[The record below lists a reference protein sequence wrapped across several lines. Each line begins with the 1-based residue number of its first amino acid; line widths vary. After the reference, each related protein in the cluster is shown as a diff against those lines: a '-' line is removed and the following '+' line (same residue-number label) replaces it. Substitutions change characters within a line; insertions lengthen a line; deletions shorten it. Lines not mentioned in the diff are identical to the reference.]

1 MPSLT
6 RAEATTRAALITVDA
21 MEVDLDLDRG
31 NETFGSRTTIRFTA
45 HTAGAATFVDLRPRA
60 LNAVTL
66 NGRPLDPA
74 SAVDGRLEL
83 TDLAAANVLEVDATM
98 AYSHDGQGLH
108 RSTDPADGEDYVYG
122 HLFLDAAPTV
132 FACFDQPDLK
142 APYRVAVSAPAEWTV
157 LGNGGATVVAP
168 GRTELAPTP
177 PLATYFVTVCAGPW
191 ASVLAE
197 HDGIP
202 LGVHAR
208 RSLEPHLAEQA
219 EHVLATTRACFDHY
233 HQLFGIRYPF
243 GEYHQVFVPEFNAG
257 AMENPGCVTFRDTMV
272 FRGAATPD
280 QLLSRS
286 NTIAHEMAHM
296 WFGDLVTMTWW
307 DDLWLN
313 ESFAEYMAY
322 RTVVEV
328 TEFTDAWVEFGVIR
342 KLWGYAAERAPST
355 HPVAGAPA
363 PDALSALGNFD
374 GISYAKGASVI
385 RQLIA
390 HIGDEAFLAG
400 VVQHLRSHAF
410 GNGDLAQFLAAMESA
425 SGRSLAVWSTAWLET
440 AGADRLAVENGAL
453 TRTPPTAHPADRP
466 HTLDVAAFADGR
478 ELARVDLVAQ
488 AERTPV
494 PGLGSLPPGAIV
506 VPNAADLTWAEVS
519 LDTATLAALPSGLA
533 DVPDAQARAVLWVAL
548 LGAVHRAEVDPR
560 VVLEVLAAAWPQE
573 TSAAVLSRAALA
585 TTTRVVPMFLPRGE
599 QEDALARVAA
609 AADVLAE
616 RAAAVD
622 GGVGDAL
629 AVVAARVWAA
639 SGSDVDRLRRWSE
652 GTGIPAVLDGD
663 DDFRWAV
670 LRRLASLDA
679 LSETEIERAAA
690 ADRSLAGSLAALGA
704 RAVRPTAEAKA
715 WAWSALRDDTEL
727 SNYAA
732 LSVAGGFWVAPDPEL
747 VRPYVEQVG
756 DLCVTLSARM
766 GDDAVSR
773 VATAIH
779 PTRLVDDATAAA
791 SAALLGRDDLTPG
804 VRRALLDADHELC
817 EALAS
822 RRRFDVVRG
831 AGARP

>member
-31 NETFGSRTTIRFTA
+31 AELFGSRTTIRFTA
-45 HTAGAATFVDLRPRA
+45 RTPGASTFVDLRPRA
-60 LNAVTL
+60 LHLVTL
-66 NGRPLDPA
+66 NGHPLDPA
-74 SAVDGRLEL
+74 SVVDGRLEL
-83 TDLAAANVLEVDATM
+83 SDLAADNVLEVEATM

-142 APYRVAVSAPAEWTV
+142 APYTVAVTAPAQWTV

-191 ASVLAE
+191 ASVRAE

-208 RSLEPHLAEQA
+208 RSLEPHLTEQA
-219 EHVLATTRACFDHY
+219 EHVLSTTRACFDHY

-257 AMENPGCVTFRDTMV
+257 AMENPGCVTFRDTMI

-280 QLLSRS
+280 QVLSRS

-328 TEFTDAWVEFGVIR
+328 TEFSDAWVEFGVIR

-355 HPVAGAPA
+355 HPVAGSPA

-390 HIGDEAFLAG
+390 YIGDDAFVGG

-410 GNGDLAQFLAAMESA
+410 GNGDLSAFLAAMESA
-425 SGRSLAVWSTAWLET
+425 SGRSLSAWSTAWLET
-440 AGADRLAVENGAL
+440 SGADRLAVEDGVL
-453 TRTPPTAHPADRP
+453 TRTPPAGHPADRP
-466 HTLDVAAFADGR
+466 HTLDVAEFAGGR
-478 ELARVDLVAQ
+478 ELSRVELVVE
-488 AERTPV
+488 AERTAV
-494 PGLGSLPPGAIV
+494 PGLGSLPPGSIV
-506 VPNAADLTWAEVS
+506 VPNAGDLTWAEVS
-519 LDTATLAALPSGLA
+519 LDPSTLAALPAGLA
-533 DVPDAQARAVLWVAL
+533 EVPDAQARAVVWVAL
-548 LGAVHRAEVDPR
+548 LGAVYRAEADPR
-560 VVLEVLAAAWPQE
+560 VVLDVFAAAWPHE
-573 TSAAVLSRAALA
+573 TSAAVLSRVALA
-585 TTTRVVPMFLPRGE
+585 TTTRVVPMFLPPAE
-599 QEDALARVAA
+599 QEAALAGVAA

-616 RAAAVD
+616 RASSVEGAE
-622 GGVGDAL
+622 GDAL
-629 AVVAARVWAA
+629 AVVAARTWAA
-639 SGSDVDRLRRWSE
+639 SGCDVGRLRRWAD
-652 GTGIPAVLDGD
+652 GAGIPAVLDGD

-670 LRRLASLDA
+670 LRRLATLDA
-679 LSETEIERAAA
+679 LSESEIDAAA
-690 ADRSLAGSLAALGA
+690 SADRSLAGALAALGV
-704 RAVRPTAEAKA
+704 RAVRPTPAAKA
-715 WAWSALRDDTEL
+715 WAWAALRDDPEL
-727 SNYAA
+727 TNYAA
-732 LSVAGGFWVAPDPEL
+732 LSVAGGFWVTPNPEL

-756 DLCVTLSARM
+756 DLCVALSARM

-779 PTRLVDDATAAA
+779 PARLVEDATAAA
-791 SAALLGRDDLTPG
+791 SADLLHRDDLTPG
-804 VRRALLDADHELC
+804 VRRALLDADHELR

-822 RRRFDVVRG
+822 RRRFDPVRA
-831 AGARP
+831 AGERP